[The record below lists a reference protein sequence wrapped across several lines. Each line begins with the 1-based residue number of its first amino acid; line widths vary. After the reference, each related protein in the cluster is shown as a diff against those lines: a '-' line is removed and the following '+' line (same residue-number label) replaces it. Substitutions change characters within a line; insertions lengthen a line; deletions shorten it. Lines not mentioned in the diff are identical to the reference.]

1 MKKKH
6 HKIQSKKDYW
16 IETLSPFTDMSL
28 TKDEV
33 KKYQDELAQRL
44 SDLVKNNIIVDSDND
59 VICKH
64 QLAERGHH
72 GDKYSVCIKCHQEF
86 Y

>member
-44 SDLVKNNIIVDSDND
+44 SDLVKNNI
-59 VICKH
+59 KH
-64 QLAERGHH
+64 L
-72 GDKYSVCIKCHQEF
+72 I
-86 Y
+86 

>member
-6 HKIQSKKDYW
+6 HKIQSQKDYW
-16 IETLSPFTDMSL
+16 IETLSPFTDMCL
-28 TKDEV
+28 TKDEA

-44 SDLVKNNIIVDSDND
+44 SDLVKNNIIVDSDN
-59 VICKH
+59 
-64 QLAERGHH
+64 